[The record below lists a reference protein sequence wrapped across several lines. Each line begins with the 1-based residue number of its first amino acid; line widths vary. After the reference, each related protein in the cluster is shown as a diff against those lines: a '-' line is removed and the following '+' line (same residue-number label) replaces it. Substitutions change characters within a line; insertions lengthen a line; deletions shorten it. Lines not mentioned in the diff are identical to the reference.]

1 MTSSFSVLAT
11 HRALLLSG
19 LPQSSR
25 FKKKLTRFAKKYI
38 KTISKMKQSAQ
49 RSDCQLHLL
58 LFSILKYLTVER
70 RFTEVHSKDS
80 ELGSGQ
86 SSN

>member
-1 MTSSFSVLAT
+1 
-11 HRALLLSG
+11 
-19 LPQSSR
+19 
-25 FKKKLTRFAKKYI
+25 
-38 KTISKMKQSAQ
+38 MKQSAQ